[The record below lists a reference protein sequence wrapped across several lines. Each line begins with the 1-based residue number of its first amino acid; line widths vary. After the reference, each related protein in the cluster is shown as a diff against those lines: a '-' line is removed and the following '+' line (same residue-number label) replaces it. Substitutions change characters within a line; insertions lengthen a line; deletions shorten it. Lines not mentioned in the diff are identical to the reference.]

1 MSRSPKTRTR
11 TLPWL
16 LAAAA
21 VAAVAAGLLLVR
33 GTASAEALTTLDV
46 AALHQAM
53 NDAAADDGITLVDVR
68 EPYEY
73 DGGHVPGALS
83 MPLGRVVSL
92 AADLPKD
99 QPLWVICRS
108 GNRSLQAAEALV
120 EAGFQDVRN
129 VDGGMISWQAAGYPV
144 ER

>member
-1 MSRSPKTRTR
+1 MSRPSKTRNR

-16 LAAAA
+16 LAAA
-21 VAAVAAGLLLVR
+21 VVAVAAGLLLVR
-33 GTASAEALTTLDV
+33 GTASAEALTTIDV
-46 AALHQAM
+46 AALQEAM
-53 NDAAADDGITLVDVR
+53 NDEVTLVDVR

-83 MPLGRVVSL
+83 MPLGQVVSL

-99 QPLWVICRS
+99 QPLYVICRS

-129 VDGGMISWQAAGYPV
+129 VGGGMISWQAAGYPV

>member
-1 MSRSPKTRTR
+1 MSRPSKTRTR

-16 LAAAA
+16 LAAA
-21 VAAVAAGLLLVR
+21 VVAVAAGLLLVR
-33 GTASAEALTTLDV
+33 GTASAESLTTIDV
-46 AALHQAM
+46 AALHVAM
-53 NDAAADDGITLVDVR
+53 NDATENDEVTLVDVR

-73 DGGHVPGALS
+73 AEGHVPGALS
-83 MPLGRVVSL
+83 MPLGQVVAL

-99 QPLWVICRS
+99 RPLYVICRS

-120 EAGFQDVRN
+120 EAGFHDVRN
-129 VDGGMISWQAAGYPV
+129 VGGGMISWQAAGYPV

>member
-1 MSRSPKTRTR
+1 MRRSSKTR

-16 LAAAA
+16 LAAAL
-21 VAAVAAGLLLVR
+21 VVVAAGLSLVR
-33 GTASAEALTTLDV
+33 GTASAEALTTIDV
-46 AALHQAM
+46 AALHEAM
-53 NDAAADDGITLVDVR
+53 NDADAPDGVTLVDVR

-83 MPLGRVVSL
+83 MPLGQVVSL

-99 QPLWVICRS
+99 QPLYVICRS

>member
-1 MSRSPKTRTR
+1 MSRPSNARNR
-11 TLPWL
+11 ILPWL
-16 LAAAA
+16 LAAI
-21 VAAVAAGLLLVR
+21 VVAVAAGLMLVR

-46 AALHQAM
+46 ATLHEAM
-53 NDAAADDGITLVDVR
+53 NDAAANDEPTLVDVR

-73 DGGHVPGALS
+73 DEGRVPGALS
-83 MPLGRVVSL
+83 MPLGQVVAL

-99 QPLWVICRS
+99 QPLYVICRS

-129 VDGGMISWQAAGYPV
+129 VGGGMIAWQAAGYPV